1 VAELAIRKVGA
12 VDNKKIVAA
21 LHKGTWNTVE
31 GPLRWNAIGEPQ
43 GEDLLVQWVN
53 RKLVPVY
60 PKRIALHAPIAKAA
74 WGG

>member
-1 VAELAIRKVGA
+1 
-12 VDNKKIVAA
+12 
-21 LHKGTWNTVE
+21 
-31 GPLRWNAIGEPQ
+31 
-43 GEDLLVQWVN
+43 VN